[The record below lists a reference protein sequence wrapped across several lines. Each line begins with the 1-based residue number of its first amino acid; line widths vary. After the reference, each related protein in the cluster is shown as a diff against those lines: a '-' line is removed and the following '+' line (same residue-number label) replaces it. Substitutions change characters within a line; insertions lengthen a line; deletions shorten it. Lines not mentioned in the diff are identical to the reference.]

1 MANVENSLD
10 ILKNA
15 TAENDIII
23 KLTENVNTTEAYT
36 IVGNVNISADSPV
49 TITNTV
55 TDVFT
60 VVEGGKLTL
69 GENITIESNTSV
81 LYANGGDI
89 VIDGAT
95 INVTDSQYAAAFVDA
110 GCITVENGGI
120 NQSGTNNVTISAD
133 GVNAKVVVNGGKV
146 TSANSSTI
154 ASKNNAN
161 IIINGGVVKTTC
173 EEPTYCAVYSHSNG
187 SVAMNGG
194 EVSAVAGYGLV
205 AANAGK
211 VKMTGGTVNG
221 GVKSHES
228 SDATVEIYGG
238 TVNGDVSALAGA
250 TLVVTG
256 GNFNVDVSAYMN
268 ETSEVVYDEATDT
281 YTIIADNKFKVVAT
295 TGEKI
300 DNLPV
305 KNGQLIFV
313 QDTKQIAFDFKG
325 VRVVYDHSDELDD
338 IYSKIATLEERD
350 AEIETKIEEK
360 ITEINTGY
368 EIVEF

>member
-1 MANVENSLD
+1 MANIENSLD
-10 ILKNA
+10 ILKGA
-15 TAENDIII
+15 IAENDIII

-36 IVGNVNISADSPV
+36 IVGSVNISADSAV
-49 TITNTV
+49 TITNTA

-95 INVTDSQYAAAFVDA
+95 INVANSQYSAAFVDD
-110 GCITVENGGI
+110 GCIAVENGSI
-120 NQSGTNNVTISAD
+120 NQSGTDHVTISAD
-133 GVNAKVVVNGGKV
+133 GIDAKVVINGGEV

-154 ASKNNAN
+154 ASKNNAD
-161 IIINGGVVKTTC
+161 IIINGGVVKTVC
-173 EEPTYCAVYSHSNG
+173 ANPSYCAVYSRANG
-187 SVAMNGG
+187 VITMNDG

-205 AANAGK
+205 AADAGK
-211 VKMTGGTVNG
+211 VKMTGGIVNG
-221 GVKSHES
+221 GIKSHES

-268 ETSEVVYDEATDT
+268 ETSEVIQNEDGT
-281 YTIIADNKFKVVAT
+281 YIVVADNKFKVVVT
-295 TGEKI
+295 TNAKV
-300 DNLPV
+300 DKLPV
-305 KNGQLIFV
+305 KNGQLVFIR
-313 QDTKQIAFDFKG
+313 DKKQIAFDFKG
-325 VRVVYDHSDELDD
+325 TRVVYDHSDELSDV
-338 IYSKIATLEERD
+338 YSKIATLEEKLD
-350 AEIETKIEEK
+350 EA
-360 ITEINTGY
+360 NTSY